1 MTKTPPPTTDEE
13 NMNEQNPY
21 GFTQELLD
29 LLAKTSGDMYD
40 CFYDFLATFQFDFS
54 LEEKTWL
61 PWPHGSERRLP
72 P

>member
-1 MTKTPPPTTDEE
+1 
-13 NMNEQNPY
+13 MNEQNPY

-61 PWPHGSERRLP
+61 LAIIARDIMAANAEAEQDAIDNI
-72 P
+72 